1 MKNKGGTRKG
11 AGRKPRP
18 LPKSTPIW
26 AGQLTEQERDYIL
39 ANLTPDERYQA
50 LLKAAQTKQG
60 ETK

>member
-1 MKNKGGTRKG
+1 MPKGGTRKG
-11 AGRKPRP
+11 AGRKPRS
-18 LPKSTPIW
+18 LPKSTPVW
-26 AGQLTEQERDYIL
+26 VGQLTKEQREYIV